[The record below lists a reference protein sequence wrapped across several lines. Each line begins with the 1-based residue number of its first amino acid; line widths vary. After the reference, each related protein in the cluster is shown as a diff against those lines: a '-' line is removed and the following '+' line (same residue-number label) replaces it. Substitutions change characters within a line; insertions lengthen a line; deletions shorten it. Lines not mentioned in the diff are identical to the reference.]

1 MLFWDADSTKHSW
14 FLLWSEVEKFEVK
27 ESYYTDLH
35 FVRQG
40 ESTLEM
46 ALASEEDVRAMKAV
60 IEEQLEIRAGR

>member
-1 MLFWDADSTKHSW
+1 M
-14 FLLWSEVEKFEVK
+14 EKFEVK